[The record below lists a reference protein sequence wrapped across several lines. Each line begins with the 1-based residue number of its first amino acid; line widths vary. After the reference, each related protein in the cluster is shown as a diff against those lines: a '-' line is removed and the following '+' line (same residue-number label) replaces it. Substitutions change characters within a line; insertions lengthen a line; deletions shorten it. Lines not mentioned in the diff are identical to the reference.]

1 MVNKSKRKGSR
12 REYQMRDW
20 FKELGLR
27 CKRVILSGALGGK
40 FSGDLDLFLP
50 RQRKPIK
57 VEVKGRHFNLIESGA
72 KKIKA
77 GVSHKAWGKRQVL
90 RDAFIFTGKSSGKRL
105 VGVRLRGSQ
114 GERGREKVKAVWGAS
129 APVEYFRG
137 KELATILKFSNIFNS
152 EKSIR

>member
-27 CKRVILSGALGGK
+27 GKRVILSGALGGK

-57 VEVKGRHFNLIESGA
+57 VEVKGRKTEPAKTLLRWKGDNSMLI
-72 KKIKA
+72 
-77 GVSHKAWGKRQVL
+77 V
-90 RDAFIFTGKSSGKRL
+90 
-105 VGVRLRGSQ
+105 
-114 GERGREKVKAVWGAS
+114 KVDNK
-129 APVEYFRG
+129 PPYFLLDEDLM
-137 KELATILKFSNIFNS
+137 KLILSRVK
-152 EKSIR
+152 

>member
-57 VEVKGRHFNLIESGA
+57 VEVKGRKTEPAKTLLGWKKDCDILI
-72 KKIKA
+72 
-77 GVSHKAWGKRQVL
+77 V
-90 RDAFIFTGKSSGKRL
+90 
-105 VGVRLRGSQ
+105 
-114 GERGREKVKAVWGAS
+114 KVDNK
-129 APVEYFRG
+129 PPYFLLDEDMM
-137 KELATILKFSNIFNS
+137 KVILSRVK
-152 EKSIR
+152 